1 MSGTYNIGL
10 KVIKKLVQE
19 GDSLSWYKTKL
30 REELFKGIEVDV
42 FKWAEAHLQKYFDL
56 PKLPTLEAQFPDVVE
71 VDCPEPP
78 AYYIDLLEK
87 RYFHGLINAANI
99 ESQQILKDD
108 KDAWAASQNVMEKA
122 LLKINEQKYSRKI
135 LNVGQDAPKLLIDAY
150 HHHGYNDDAVIFGWP
165 YLDDMCGGLQ
175 GGDVA
180 SFVGRPAA
188 GKSWLSLF
196 SGLVNWRKGHNVLF
210 VSMEMT
216 ALAVAQ
222 RLGSMFTEVPIKQ
235 VKMGNLPSMAMF
247 SDKDGKPVAVN
258 SKYKQ
263 FVDGLHKM
271 KEAPG
276 EFQIVDGN
284 LAANV
289 DDIYLIANRLKSSLV
304 IVDGGYLVRNPNPKL
319 DRFTRVAENVEAMK
333 RHSTDL
339 NIPTLASWQFNRTA
353 SSKGKGQLKGQKAG
367 LDDIGYSD
375 AIGQIS
381 SIVLGLFQDE
391 GIETINKRRLDLLKG
406 RNGEVGNFSI
416 NWLFDVMNFH
426 EAQEEEG
433 DLQNV

>member
-1 MSGTYNIGL
+1 MSTYNIGL
-10 KVIKKLVQE
+10 KVIKKLVEE
-19 GDSLSWYKTKL
+19 GDSLSWYKSKL
-30 REELFKGIEVDV
+30 REELFKGLEVDV
-42 FKWAEAHLQKYFDL
+42 FKWTEAHLLKYFDL
-56 PKLPTLEAQFPDVVE
+56 PKPATLEAQWSDIAE
-71 VDCPEPP
+71 VDCPEPV

-87 RYFHGLINAANI
+87 RYFHGLINTANI

-108 KDAWAASQNVMEKA
+108 KDAWQAAQGILDGA
-122 LLKINEQKYSRKI
+122 IAKINEQKYSRKI
-135 LNVGQDAPKLLIDAY
+135 LNMNTDGAKVLLDAY
-150 HHHGYNDDAVIFGWP
+150 HHQGYNEDAVIFGWP

-222 RLGSMFTEVPIKQ
+222 RLGAMFTEVPIKQ
-235 VKMGNLPSMAMF
+235 MKMGNLPSMSMF
-247 SDKDGKPVAVN
+247 VDKDGKPIQVN

-263 FVDGLHKM
+263 FVDGLSKM
-271 KEAPG
+271 QEVPG
-276 EFQIVDGN
+276 EFHIVDGN

-304 IVDGGYLVRNPNPKL
+304 VVDGGYLVRNPNPRL

-339 NIPTLASWQFNRTA
+339 GVPTLASWQFNRMA

-381 SIVLGLFQDE
+381 SIVLGLFQEE
-391 GIETINKRRLDLLKG
+391 GVETINKRRLDLLKG
-406 RNGEVGNFSI
+406 RNGEVGQFHIS
-416 NWLFDVMNFH
+416 WLFDKMNFH
-426 EAQEEEG
+426 EVQEETGE
-433 DLQNV
+433 LTSI